1 MGIKKRK
8 NKINIDFKYIV
19 LGIVFSLTLVFIFTV
34 YSVKTN
40 RKLNVFEKAVR
51 DSALFIGNVFYIPI
65 DFTKGCI
72 DDINELIDVKK
83 KYNKLKEK
91 EDKINSY
98 IEENEMLKSDIE
110 ELKEMLELDD
120 IKTLYNYK
128 NATVLTRNN
137 NNWYNTLN
145 INVGSY
151 HGIEKDMPVLKNNV
165 LIGKISNVSNYSS
178 SVELLT
184 TETLKNKISVI
195 ISSDENNIYGLLVGY
210 NIKDNTY
217 LIEGIS
223 ETENIN
229 IGDAV
234 VTSGLSD
241 NFPKGIVIGYVKDIH
256 KDNYDLTRVVDV
268 TPAIDFNNIN
278 YVSVIISEEE

>member
-1 MGIKKRK
+1 MRIKKRK
-8 NKINIDFKYIV
+8 EKFNIDFKYVV
-19 LGIVFSLTLVFIFTV
+19 LIIVFSLTLVFVFTV

-40 RKLNVFEKAVR
+40 RKLNVFEKTVR
-51 DSALFIGNVFYIPI
+51 DSALFIGNIFYAPI

-72 DDINELIDVKK
+72 DDISELISIKK
-83 KYNKLKEK
+83 KYNELKQK
-91 EDKINSY
+91 ESKINSY
-98 IEENEMLKSDIE
+98 ISENDMLKKEIA
-110 ELKEMLELDD
+110 ELKEKLELDD
-120 IKTLYNYK
+120 VKTLYNYK

-151 HGIEKDMPVLKNNV
+151 SDIKKDMPVLKNNV

-195 ISSDENNIYGLLVGY
+195 INSDDNNIYGLLVGY
-210 NIKDNTY
+210 DIKNNTY
-217 LIEGIS
+217 RIEGIS
-223 ETENIN
+223 ETAIIN
-229 IGDAV
+229 VGDTV

-241 NFPKGIVIGYVKDIH
+241 NFPKGIIIGYVKDIH

-268 TPAIDFNNIN
+268 EPATDFDNIN
-278 YVSVIISEEE
+278 YVSVVISEES